1 MSKKQKTEKTSSS
14 AFNIL
19 ESLNQT
25 YLRIHKTYE
34 KLFWQSYMGDH
45 TIDDRFEKAQITRET
60 FRSNSKLAE
69 QVTVAK
75 HSATKKERTALEQWE
90 RFFSKYQT
98 PDEAKDVFKQIVSL
112 EKDILQKQTSRKEGY
127 IHPETKKLVSAPRAQ
142 MRTIMATHEDEKIRK
157 ACFLALEDIAILCA
171 DEYVDLVA
179 LKNQYAKILGYED
192 FYAYK
197 IMTEEGMTKDELFVV
212 FDEIYNKTKYA
223 FAEYEKLE
231 ESTPG
236 LRKPWNLGYML
247 AGDFTK
253 ETNQYFPFEEALER
267 WGRSFAALG
276 ITYRG
281 GKLQLD
287 LLNRAGKYENGFCH
301 WPDLVHYKDG
311 VRVAGSA
318 NFTCNVAYGQ
328 IGSSEAGYNTLF
340 HEGGHAAHLM
350 NSTQRQVCVNNEYPP
365 ASTAWDETQSMF
377 LDTVLSSIEWKT
389 RYAKNE
395 KNEAYPLDLY
405 MRRVQKLNRF
415 APLSMMGISSV
426 MQFEK
431 QVYEEKKLT
440 KTKLLKIAKTTY
452 TEYTGTSIGSYRL
465 LSIPHI
471 YSWESSCAYQ
481 GYGLAQL
488 ALVQWREYFFK
499 KYGHIVDNP
508 NVGKEMTKMWT
519 YASSET
525 FNDCMKMAT
534 GKKLSPQPYLK
545 IVTASVSTTIRTAKK
560 RINDLEK
567 IRPYTKPI
575 DLDVE
580 IKMVHGNK
588 TIATNNKGYDTMTKK
603 YSTWLETQRID

>member
-1 MSKKQKTEKTSSS
+1 MSKKPKTANVNSN
-14 AFNIL
+14 AFKLL
-19 ESLNQT
+19 ESLNLT

-34 KLFWQSYMGDH
+34 KFFWQSYMGDH
-45 TIDDRFEKAQITRET
+45 SIDDRFEKAQIARET
-60 FRSNSKLAE
+60 FRSSSELADK
-69 QVTVAK
+69 VVVAK
-75 HSATKKERTALEQWE
+75 KSATKKEHTALEQWE
-90 RFFSKYQT
+90 WFFSKYQT
-98 PDEAKDVFKQIVSL
+98 PDKAKSVFKQIVSL
-112 EKDILQKQTSRKEGY
+112 EKDILQKQTKRKEGY
-127 IHPETKKLVSAPRAQ
+127 LEPKTKKFITAPRAQ
-142 MRTIMATHEDEKIRK
+142 MRTMMATHEDEKVRK
-157 ACFLALEDIAILCA
+157 ACFMALEDIAIICA

-179 LKNQYAKILGYED
+179 LKNQYAQILGYDD
-192 FYAYK
+192 FYSYK
-197 IMTEEGMTKDELFVV
+197 IMTEEGMTKDELFTI
-212 FDEIYNKTKYA
+212 FDEIFEKTKYA
-223 FAEYEKLE
+223 FVEYEKLE
-231 ESTPG
+231 KSVPG

-253 ETNQYFPFEEALER
+253 ETDQYFPFEDALER
-267 WGRSFAALG
+267 WGKSFAALG

-301 WPDLVHYKDG
+301 WPDLVHYKDAI
-311 VRVAGSA
+311 RVPGSA
-318 NFTCNVAYGQ
+318 NFTCNVVYGQ
-328 IGSSEAGYNTLF
+328 TGSAEAGYNTLF
-340 HEGGHAAHLM
+340 HEGGHAAHFM
-350 NSTQRQVCVNNEYPP
+350 NSTQHQVCVNNEYPP

-389 RYAKNE
+389 RYATNKDG
-395 KNEAYPLDLY
+395 EAYPFDLY
-405 MRRVQKLNRF
+405 KRSVTKLNRF

-431 QVYEEKKLT
+431 RVYEEKKLT

-452 TEYTGTSIGSYRL
+452 TEHAGTSVASYRL

-499 KYGHIVDNP
+499 KYGHVVDNP

-525 FNDCMKMAT
+525 FNDCLKMAT
-534 GKKLSPQPYLK
+534 GKKLSARPYLK
-545 IVTASVSTTIRTAKK
+545 VITASVDTTISTAQK
-560 RINDLEK
+560 RIAYLEK

-575 DLDVE
+575 NLDVE
-580 IKMVHGNK
+580 IKLVHGTK
-588 TIATNNKGYDTMTKK
+588 TIATNKNGYDTMTKK
-603 YSTWLETQRID
+603 YSKWLETQRID

>member
-1 MSKKQKTEKTSSS
+1 
-14 AFNIL
+14 
-19 ESLNQT
+19 
-25 YLRIHKTYE
+25 
-34 KLFWQSYMGDH
+34 MGDH
-45 TIDDRFEKAQITRET
+45 SIDDRFEKAQIARET
-60 FRSNSKLAE
+60 FRTNSKLAE
-69 QVTVAK
+69 LVAVAK
-75 HSATKKERTALEQWE
+75 NSASKKERTGLAQWE

-98 PDEAKDVFKQIVSL
+98 PNEAKDVFRQIVSL
-112 EKDILQKQTSRKEGY
+112 EKDILQKQTKRKEGY
-127 IHPETKKLVSAPRAQ
+127 LNPKTKKFITAPRAQ
-142 MRTIMATHEDEKIRK
+142 MRTIMATHEDEKVRK
-157 ACFLALEDIAILCA
+157 ACFVALEDIAILCA

-179 LKNQYAKILGYED
+179 LKNQYAQILGYED

-197 IMTEEGMTKDELFVV
+197 IMTEEGMTKDELFTI

-223 FAEYEKLE
+223 FVEYKKLE
-231 ESTPG
+231 KSIPG

-253 ETNQYFPFEEALER
+253 ETDQYFPFEDALER

-276 ITYRG
+276 ISYRG

-301 WPDLVHYKDG
+301 WPDLVHYKNG
-311 VRVAGSA
+311 VRVPGSA
-318 NFTCNVAYGQ
+318 NFTCNVVYGQ
-328 IGSSEAGYNTLF
+328 TGSAEAGYNTLF

-350 NSTQRQVCVNNEYPP
+350 NSTQHQVCVNNEYPP

-389 RYAKNE
+389 RYAKNKDGE
-395 KNEAYPLDLY
+395 TYPFDLY
-405 MRRVQKLNRF
+405 ARSVTKLNRF

-431 QVYEEKKLT
+431 RVYEEKKLT
-440 KTKLLKIAKTTY
+440 KTKLLNIAKTTY
-452 TEYTGTSIGSYRL
+452 TEHTGTSVGSYRL

-499 KYGHIVDNP
+499 KYGYVVDNP
-508 NVGKEMTKMWT
+508 NVGKEMTRMWT

-525 FNDCMKMAT
+525 FNDCMKIAT
-534 GKKLSPQPYLK
+534 GKKLSARPYLK
-545 IVTASVSTTIRTAKK
+545 VVTASVDTTIRTAKK
-560 RINDLEK
+560 RIAGLEK
-567 IRPYTKPI
+567 VRPYTKPI

-580 IKMVHGNK
+580 IKLVHGTK
-588 TIATNNKGYDTMTKK
+588 TIATNKNGYDVMTKK
-603 YSTWLETQRID
+603 YAKWLETQRID